1 MNGLLIYQSMAE
13 TSVYINEIRDKTRGK
28 TKGKTADK
36 LQGATKQQGQTAA
49 TINSSI

>member
-1 MNGLLIYQSMAE
+1 MNGLLVYQSMAE
-13 TSVYINEIRDKTRGK
+13 TSVYIDEIRDRTKGRTRGRIA
-28 TKGKTADK
+28 GK